1 MLSLHDAPVILL
13 YHHNPKMRIEI
24 PECSSD
30 INIVSISN
38 VYVMFFFVPVLLSW
52 YTLDSRPGKKKKE
65 RGKIQVSIQFMR
77 NNMTASMFDLSMRD
91 KPRSPFSKLKDKVKG
106 RKHDSD
112 TSSAILPRSA
122 QCDAESQLPQHVSDQ
137 KAPHKTSTLE
147 PKPKRS
153 LLPGT
158 QKLSA
163 AHSMSDLVGT
173 NFRPKTD
180 SVNSMEESGE
190 TLVLFL
196 TSGLLKNV
204 QVSPAI

>member
-1 MLSLHDAPVILL
+1 MFIRLTNGLFCFYFTA
-13 YHHNPKMRIEI
+13 HNVTGNKRFLE
-24 PECSSD
+24 SD
-30 INIVSISN
+30 VNINPM
-38 VYVMFFFVPVLLSW
+38 YVVLFFLSW
-52 YTLDSRPGKKKKE
+52 YTLESRPGKKKKG

-91 KPRSPFSKLKDKVKG
+91 KPRSPFSKLKDRIKG

-112 TSSAILPRSA
+112 ASSAILPRSA
-122 QCDAESQLPQHVSDQ
+122 QCDAESQLPQHVSDP
-137 KAPHKTSTLE
+137 KPPHLTATLE

-153 LLPGT
+153 LLPGV

-173 NFRPKTD
+173 HFRPKTD

-190 TLVLFL
+190 SSACIPSTFSYLEEFL
-196 TSGLLKNV
+196 KMSKCPLNK
-204 QVSPAI
+204 

>member
-1 MLSLHDAPVILL
+1 M
-13 YHHNPKMRIEI
+13 YM
-24 PECSSD
+24 C
-30 INIVSISN
+30 
-38 VYVMFFFVPVLLSW
+38 PVLLSW
-52 YTLDSRPGKKKKE
+52 YTLESRPGKKKKE
-65 RGKIQVSIQFMR
+65 RGKIQVSVQFMR

-112 TSSAILPRSA
+112 ASSAILPRSA
-122 QCDAESQLPQHVSDQ
+122 QCDADPQLSRHVSEQ
-137 KAPHKTSTLE
+137 KPQRSTAALE

-153 LLPGT
+153 LLVGT

-173 NFRPKTD
+173 HFRPKTD

-190 TLVLFL
+190 TGAEYPDVSYRLA
-196 TSGLLKNV
+196 GLICGIKGCV
-204 QVSPAI
+204 

>member
-1 MLSLHDAPVILL
+1 MPS
-13 YHHNPKMRIEI
+13 
-24 PECSSD
+24 
-30 INIVSISN
+30 
-38 VYVMFFFVPVLLSW
+38 VLLSW
-52 YTLDSRPGKKKKE
+52 YTLESRPGKKKKE
-65 RGKIQVSIQFMR
+65 RGKIQVSVQFMR

-112 TSSAILPRSA
+112 ASSAILPRSA
-122 QCDAESQLPQHVSDQ
+122 QCDAESQPPRHVSDHKPQ
-137 KAPHKTSTLE
+137 HKTATLE

-153 LLPGT
+153 LLTGM

-173 NFRPKTD
+173 HFRPKTD

-190 TLVLFL
+190 SSVHSLD
-196 TSGLLKNV
+196 
-204 QVSPAI
+204 